1 MNEGTKEGTKEG
13 RNEGRKEGTTDGR
26 NFSLLRSF
34 APFVLRCRTVTLLL
48 CLERG
53 GAWRLWCVVEVV
65 VVEVVVVVVEVV
77 VVEVAVA
84 VATVVLGMC
93 RGVALSQRRRDGSE
107 VER

>member
-1 MNEGTKEGTKEG
+1 M
-13 RNEGRKEGTTDGR
+13 
-26 NFSLLRSF
+26 
-34 APFVLRCRTVTLLL
+34 
-48 CLERG
+48 RG
-53 GAWRLWCVVEVV
+53 GVVVCGGVWLRWLWC